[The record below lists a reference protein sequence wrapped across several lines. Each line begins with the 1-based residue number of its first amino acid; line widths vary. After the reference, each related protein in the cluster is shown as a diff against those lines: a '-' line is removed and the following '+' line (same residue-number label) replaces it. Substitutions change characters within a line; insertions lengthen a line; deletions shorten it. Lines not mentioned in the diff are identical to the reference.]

1 VRAIALILALAACG
15 RQDTHVTVERKLA
28 VGIDRRVELMSIVFR
43 LAGLP
48 RYTEA
53 ATPYARAVD
62 AHFAPFREH
71 DAVVFSRQLPGIGY
85 EMAPALAVFLDD
97 NLAPLVPLAPLPH
110 ELARWQVAKLDV
122 YLAAVRAFAKAADV
136 DGFLA
141 AQRASTDAVVA
152 RDRAFFDKVP
162 AIEWLDHT
170 FGPRPGASYHLVA
183 GLLTGP
189 MDYAAR
195 RGDDIYVIAHLDTPD
210 EAGLPSPRAT
220 AVPFVIHELCHSYTN
235 PIVDAAMG
243 ELQPRAARAIGERRE
258 LFQRQAYTTDQIVLE
273 ESVVRAVVVLWVRD
287 RDGSAAAQNEI
298 ATQERLGFAWTGAL
312 ADALDQV
319 RARGPLDAA
328 AIVAATRSAFNH

>member
-28 VGIDRRVELMSIVFR
+28 VDIDRRVELMSIVFR

-48 RYTEA
+48 RYAEA

-71 DAVVFSRQLPGIGY
+71 DAVVFTRQLGARSGIGY

-97 NLAPLVPLAPLPH
+97 NLAPPLPR
-110 ELARWQVAKLDV
+110 ELVRWQVAKLDV
-122 YLAAVRAFAKAADV
+122 YVAAVRAFAKTADL

-141 AQRASTDAVVA
+141 AQRVSTDAVVA

-170 FGPRPGASYHLVA
+170 FGPRPGARYFLVP

-195 RGDDIYVIAHLDTPD
+195 RGDDIYVIAHLDMPD

-235 PIVDAAMG
+235 PIVDAALG
-243 ELQPRAARAIGERRE
+243 ELQPSAARAIGERRE
-258 LFQRQAYTTDQIVLE
+258 VFASQAYTTDQIVLE
-273 ESVVRAVVVLWVRD
+273 ESVVRAIVVLWVRD
-287 RDGSAAAQNEI
+287 RDGAAAAQNEI
-298 ATQERLGFAWTGAL
+298 ATQERLGFAWTRAL
-312 ADALDQV
+312 ADALDDA
-319 RARGPLDAA
+319 RARGPLDAG
-328 AIVAATRSAFNH
+328 AIVAATRIAFSP